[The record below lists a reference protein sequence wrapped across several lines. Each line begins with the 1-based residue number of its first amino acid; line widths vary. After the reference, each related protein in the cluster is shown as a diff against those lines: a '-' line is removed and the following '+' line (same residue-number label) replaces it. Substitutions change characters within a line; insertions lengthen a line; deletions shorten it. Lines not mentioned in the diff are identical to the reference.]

1 MVGVSEHD
9 EMADAIRAQILRTFG
24 LKPWDIT
31 AAVRPPLRVRLW
43 RAITFACRRGR
54 GIDWCSYEAAEAAMR
69 AADEAYLAAMPR
81 RMQDIA
87 DELSEALPDGM
98 RFEWAPDDR

>member
-31 AAVRPPLRVRLW
+31 ATVRPPLRVRLW
-43 RAITFACRRGR
+43 RAVTFAYRHGR
-54 GIDWCSYEAAEAAMR
+54 VIDWASYEAAEAHMR
-69 AADEAYLAAMPR
+69 AADEAYRAALPGR
-81 RMQDIA
+81 LQDIA
-87 DELSEALPDGM
+87 DDLSEALPDGM
-98 RFEWAPDDR
+98 RFEWAPDER